1 MEIIILITM
10 IFCHIVDDYY
20 LQGCLAKF
28 KQKRWWKDNV
38 KNYEMYKYDYIIALI
53 MHGFSWSFMIHLPI
67 LLYVWSINGINN
79 NFSYVYVLLV
89 LYHTLFHA
97 LIDNEK
103 ANKLT
108 INLVKDQL
116 LHIFQI
122 LISWFVC
129 FYFIFL
135 IGG

>member
-1 MEIIILITM
+1 MSIIILMAM

-28 KQKRWWKDNV
+28 KQKQWWKDNV

-79 NFSYVYVLLV
+79 NFSCVYVLLV

-122 LISWFVC
+122 LISWFVL
-129 FYFIFL
+129 FYLLLL